1 MHLKDKNRLLI
12 TAALPYANGRLHIGH
27 IAGAYLPADI
37 AVRYLRLA
45 GKEAHFVCGS
55 DENGAPITFSA
66 LKEGVDPQV
75 IIDRYTAIIEEAFSG
90 LNIDFSIY
98 GRTHTPRHAKVAQD
112 FFLQLHD
119 HGYIVK
125 KTTDQVYC
133 TECERFL
140 PDRYIEGRC
149 HYPDC
154 GAPGARGDQCE
165 KCGRPIDATK
175 LIDPECMV
183 CKTLGRESRG
193 HIEVRSTAHWYFRLD
208 NFSDRL
214 REYLDSHP
222 EWRESVKRFSY
233 GLIDQGLRERAITRD
248 MEWGVPVPLPDGKG
262 KVLYVWFDA
271 PIGYITFSREHF
283 EAQGNPDGWRDF
295 WRNDENGLIHFIG
308 KDNTVFHTVIF
319 PGMLMAHGEY
329 RLPDAVVVNEFL
341 NLEGEKISTS
351 RDYAVWVDE
360 YLKSF
365 KPDPLRYYLAAIAP
379 ESADA
384 DFSWKQFQRRNN
396 GELADNL
403 GNFIQRNLTFCNKY
417 FDGKVP
423 TIDEPTEAGG
433 EMLAEI
439 DVARRELA
447 ELLDD
452 FRFKAA
458 LERLMKLSQRGNQYF
473 AEEEPWKTRKTD
485 MAACAR
491 TMHVGVKV
499 VEALSVFMSPFMP
512 AAAARLRGFLRLPA
526 LGKGDWNAPSRLSGG
541 EALGETE
548 VLFPKFDDA
557 AIEPHIAALK
567 EKLAG
572 VQRGTGRHTVHGPEL

>member
-1 MHLKDKNRLLI
+1 LNLKNKRRLLI

-45 GKEAHFVCGS
+45 GKEAHFICGS
-55 DENGAPITFSA
+55 DENGAPIPFSA
-66 LKEGVDPQV
+66 LKENVDPQA
-75 IIDRYTAIIEEAFSG
+75 IIDRYTALIEQAFTG
-90 LNIDFSIY
+90 LNIEFSIY
-98 GRTHTPRHAKVAQD
+98 GRTHTPRHTKVAQD

-119 HGYIVK
+119 HGYVVK
-125 KTTDQVYC
+125 RSADQVYC
-133 TECERFL
+133 AVCERFL
-140 PDRYIEGRC
+140 PDRYIEGKC
-149 HYPDC
+149 HYSDC

-183 CKTLGRESRG
+183 CKTLGRESRR
-193 HIEVRSTAHWYFRLD
+193 HIEVRSTVHWHFRLD
-208 NFSDRL
+208 NFADRL

-222 EWRESVKRFSY
+222 EWREAVKRFSY
-233 GLIDQGLRERAITRD
+233 GLIEQGLRERAITRD
-248 MEWGVPVPLPDGKG
+248 MEWGIPVPLPDGKG

-271 PIGYITFSREHF
+271 PIGYITFSQEYFAAH
-283 EAQGNPDGWRDF
+283 GNPGGWRDF
-295 WRNDENGLIHFIG
+295 WHNPENGLLHFIG

-319 PGMLMAHGEY
+319 PGMLLAHGEY

-360 YLKSF
+360 YLKAF
-365 KPDPLRYYLAAIAP
+365 KPDPLRYYLTAIAP

-384 DFSWKQFQRRNN
+384 DFSWKQFQRHNN

-403 GNFIQRNLTFCNKY
+403 GNFIQRNLAFCKKY
-417 FDGKVP
+417 FDGRTPEIDKP
-423 TIDEPTEAGG
+423 TDAGRG
-433 EMLAEI
+433 VLAEI
-439 DVARRELA
+439 EAARREMA
-447 ELLDD
+447 ELFED

-458 LERLMKLSQRGNQYF
+458 LERLMRLSQRGNQYF

-491 TMHVGVKV
+491 TMHVGMKV
-499 VEALSVFMSPFMP
+499 VEALSVFMAPFMP
-512 AAAARLRGFLRLPA
+512 ATALRLREFLNLPP
-526 LGKGDWNAPSRLSGG
+526 LTHGDWTAPSRFSGG
-541 EALGETE
+541 EMLGDAE
-548 VLFPKFDDA
+548 VLFPKFDDSVIA
-557 AIEPHIAALK
+557 PHIAALK
-567 EKLAG
+567 KKLAG
-572 VQRGTGRHTVHGPEL
+572 LDS